1 MNPPKKSFSHTA
13 FLSISAMLILLGAGH
28 INSAIAKPLKATY
41 ASTAR
46 SDVQRDVEGY
56 AASICLTKLKEGV
69 ISAQDT
75 AFLNQQGQR
84 WGSIIA
90 QRSSGDIEH
99 FFKLLPVIEAAM
111 AIMPVTLVKGDGPV
125 DQAPQSA
132 GLSYCAE
139 IIDAPKV
146 RASIDK
152 AIAKLKPAYKK

>member
-1 MNPPKKSFSHTA
+1 MSPLKKSFSKA
-13 FLSISAMLILLGAGH
+13 AYWPVSAMLVLSSLAH
-28 INSAIAKPLKATY
+28 ASSAVAKPVKT
-41 ASTAR
+41 STTR

-75 AFLNQQGQR
+75 SFLNQQGQH
-84 WGSIIA
+84 WGDIIV
-90 QRSSGDIEH
+90 QRSRGDIEH
-99 FFKLLPVIEAAM
+99 FLKLLPVIEATM
-111 AIMPVTLVKGDGPV
+111 ATMPVTLVKGDGPG

-132 GLSYCAE
+132 GLPYCAE

-152 AIAKLKPAYKK
+152 AIARLKPAYKK

>member
-1 MNPPKKSFSHTA
+1 MNWYKKSFSYTA
-13 FLSISAMLILLGAGH
+13 FLSISAILILLGAGH
-28 INSAIAKPLKATY
+28 INSALAKSAKTS
-41 ASTAR
+41 STR

-56 AASICLTKLKEGV
+56 AVSICLTKLKEGV

-111 AIMPVTLVKGDGPV
+111 ATMPVAQVQGDGPFDERSHHAAV
-125 DQAPQSA
+125 F
-132 GLSYCAE
+132 YCGE
-139 IIDAPKV
+139 IIDAPNV